1 MCVYA
6 RMCVCVTENIS
17 IFKKIWP
24 SEKNSWILYLRFKDN
39 LSKKQLQFS
48 ARYWKKNISL
58 LWLYNNSNFSKI
70 SKNPFVESRYKKNV
84 PNVIIICREIGGSLE
99 SFSSFFFFSL
109 PFTIYGF
116 LWKQVWYSAILHPFL
131 STVDGTLL
139 DISFFNLTKRMH
151 AIFYHV

>member
-1 MCVYA
+1 MHV
-6 RMCVCVTENIS
+6 CVCVWQRTYRYL
-17 IFKKIWP
+17 KKYGQVRKTVEFYIWDLRIIYL
-24 SEKNSWILYLRFKDN
+24 KNNCNF
-39 LSKKQLQFS
+39 LQGIE
-48 ARYWKKNISL
+48 KKNISF

-99 SFSSFFFFSL
+99 SFSSIFFF
-109 PFTIYGF
+109 PFPLQFMDFYE
-116 LWKQVWYSAILHPFL
+116 KWYALRYNAILHPFL

>member
-1 MCVYA
+1 MHV
-6 RMCVCVTENIS
+6 CVCVWQRTYRYL
-17 IFKKIWP
+17 KKYGQVRKTVEFYIWDLRIIYL
-24 SEKNSWILYLRFKDN
+24 KNNCNF
-39 LSKKQLQFS
+39 LQGIE
-48 ARYWKKNISL
+48 KKNISL

-99 SFSSFFFFSL
+99 SFSSIFFF
-109 PFTIYGF
+109 PFPLQFMDFYENRYA
-116 LWKQVWYSAILHPFL
+116 LRYNAILHPFL

>member
-1 MCVYA
+1 MHV
-6 RMCVCVTENIS
+6 CVCVWQRTYRYL
-17 IFKKIWP
+17 KKYGQVRKTVEFYIWDLRIIYL
-24 SEKNSWILYLRFKDN
+24 KNNCNF
-39 LSKKQLQFS
+39 LQGIE
-48 ARYWKKNISL
+48 KKNISL

-84 PNVIIICREIGGSLE
+84 PSVIIICREIGGSLE
-99 SFSSFFFFSL
+99 SFSSIFFF
-109 PFTIYGF
+109 PFPLQFMDFYE
-116 LWKQVWYSAILHPFL
+116 KWYALRYNAILHPFL